1 MNDTTANTVV
11 GTVIGTVERVTERGE
26 YRTVLL
32 RRPAVD
38 EFERSH
44 ADKCLVPFDL
54 TPFVRKKLPA
64 GALDVGACV
73 EVGFR
78 LTGRE
83 YNGKQ
88 YLSAVIDWVE
98 PVAGAVAVGTEVSP
112 TAEPAAPA
120 EPDPLPF

>member
-1 MNDTTANTVV
+1 MSDTTENTI
-11 GTVIGTVERVTERGE
+11 IGTVERVTERGE

-38 EFERSH
+38 EFERAR

-83 YNGKQ
+83 YNGRQ
-88 YLSAVIDWVE
+88 YLSAVLVWVE
-98 PVAGAVAVGTEVSP
+98 PVAGAVGTEVSP